1 MDDLTIAIGG
11 IRASLQGVA
20 DDTPKSVLKEKAF
33 MLAQGVRLA
42 LYSVWQP
49 NYMYLLRA
57 PTFSSMLSRMC
68 DLDKPVPEGVDNLLV
83 ALGSWGSSDLDV
95 ECEGLSSTN
104 ILKVGEAVLAWRESL
119 VNREVE
125 RRTSGDRRSVKGDR
139 RGSMVGKECSSYA

>member
-11 IRASLQGVA
+11 IQASLQGVA

-33 MLAQGVRLA
+33 LLSQGVRLA

-49 NYMYLLRA
+49 NYMYLLKA
-57 PTFSSMLSRMC
+57 PTFSSMLSRMR
-68 DLDKPVPEGVDNLLV
+68 DLDKPVPAGVDNLLI
-83 ALGSWGSSDLDV
+83 ALESWGSSDLAV

-119 VNREVE
+119 ANREVE

-139 RGSMVGKECSSYA
+139 RGSMTGKECSSYD